1 VHHGRDA
8 GDLESN
14 GERGRVSKDLSRL
27 FLPESFGRGIQ
38 PVTSGFVT
46 AWDAVT
52 HASTIVV
59 GGVVTYTN
67 LPMQASAA
75 TTMAVGKLVLLQM
88 TDRGPIIYDTLIVPT

>member
-1 VHHGRDA
+1 M
-8 GDLESN
+8 
-14 GERGRVSKDLSRL
+14 SKDLSGL
-27 FLPESFGRGIQ
+27 FFGENTGRGIQ
-38 PVTSGFVT
+38 PLTSGVVT

-52 HASTIVV
+52 HYSTVVV

-75 TTMAVGKLVLLQM
+75 TTMAVGKLALLAM

>member
-1 VHHGRDA
+1 M
-8 GDLESN
+8 
-14 GERGRVSKDLSRL
+14 SKDLSGL
-27 FLPESFGRGIQ
+27 LLPESFGRGIQ

-52 HASTIVV
+52 HASTVVV